1 MKNFLLYIPPL
12 AHLKGLKNFLINEN
26 ISTTTKLS
34 VLLENVFLYSIV
46 GALFYIGN
54 ISFIE
59 MFILVLLIFLIFS
72 PLEYALIKKLNKT
85 KLNIITNWE
94 SFKSFKHYFINQYQV
109 CGYIFIG
116 YILAMLL
123 I

>member
-1 MKNFLLYIPPL
+1 MKNFLLYIPPI
-12 AHLKGLKNFLINEN
+12 AHLNGLKNFLLNEN
-26 ISTTTKLS
+26 ISTITKLS
-34 VLLENVFLYSIV
+34 VLFENVFLYTIV

-72 PLEYALIKKLNKT
+72 PLEYVLIKKLNKT
-85 KLNIITNWE
+85 KLNIITNWV

-116 YILAMLL
+116 YILAMIL